1 MSKGLEELEKLG
13 NEYPSEGDTLWSQY
27 SERFSIIEK
36 ELKDYEYWSSFVKCY
51 GDVKAEDLQRF
62 IHNGWVYDQ
71 TGYKKDKALKIIKD
85 KAVSMAIFIQSTN
98 VEEYNYCKNL
108 LAFDLTQEEYD
119 FLKEVLL

>member
-1 MSKGLEELEKLG
+1 MSKGLEALG
-13 NEYPSEGDTLWSQY
+13 KIKECLFWSDEGLNDIA
-27 SERFSIIEK
+27 IIEK

-85 KAVSMAIFIQSTN
+85 KAVSMAILFQSTN
-98 VEEYNYCKNL
+98 VEEYNHCKNL